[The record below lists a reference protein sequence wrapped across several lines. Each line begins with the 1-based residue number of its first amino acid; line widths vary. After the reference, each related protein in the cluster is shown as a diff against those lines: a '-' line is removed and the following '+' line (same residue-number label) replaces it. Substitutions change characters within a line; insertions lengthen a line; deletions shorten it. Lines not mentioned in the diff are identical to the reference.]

1 MEVPREVQT
10 LVKAFYPRSEDEY
23 TTREE
28 WVAGTLK
35 RFFNDQER
43 AVIRRFLDELLSGR
57 YSDEEIQEVW
67 RMQYPSYDFTPGGH
81 RYFLAL
87 IREALG

>member
-43 AVIRRFLDELLSGR
+43 SAGR
-57 YSDEEIQEVW
+57 VCGCRKCTVGFS
-67 RMQYPSYDFTPGGH
+67 
-81 RYFLAL
+81 
-87 IREALG
+87 